1 MWDTKTRSFMLYEA
15 VIPHQNVFI
24 FSRKILLL
32 FYFHLQFSAVFCQK
46 PFTIIILPRSS
57 TEKKI
62 QLPTS
67 SLLELKFHMYKYIK
81 YTAPWNYSMSNCSFR
96 EVIVHL
102 TKKDRLVKTPVRM
115 FQSFEYW
122 LLVANPSL
130 NNLLQNQ
137 LLYPTRHLLFQNCI
151 HPNIKQDAADA
162 ARTPDLLPAEEG
174 CLVTVHQKQWLS
186 IVD

>member
-1 MWDTKTRSFMLYEA
+1 MWGTKTRSFMLYEA
-15 VIPHQNVFI
+15 VIPHKNVFI

-46 PFTIIILPRSS
+46 ILLLFCQFLPW
-57 TEKKI
+57 KKI
-62 QLPTS
+62 QLPTNS
-67 SLLELKFHMYKYIK
+67 PLELKFHMYKYVK
-81 YTAPWNYSMSNCSFR
+81 YTAPWNYSVKLLIQRGYNAFN
-96 EVIVHL
+96 EEG
-102 TKKDRLVKTPVRM
+102 LVKTPVCM

-151 HPNIKQDAADA
+151 HPTIKQGAADA
-162 ARTPDLLPAEEG
+162 ARILDLLPAKEVF
-174 CLVTVHQKQWLS
+174 LVTVHQKQWLS
-186 IVD
+186 TVD